1 MKILIRDH
9 TWGEKFVLRVLA
21 FVSGR
26 LKLRLE
32 LFPLKQRRLTLANGN
47 VAELSFTAQQTSAE
61 SKSIQIKFPV
71 SCEAAA
77 DPLPNMIKLQ
87 QGGGGVEYDFS
98 WNTLSSCRSRTCLF
112 MIWLPKNNYVN
123 NEPKFHKHK

>member
-1 MKILIRDH
+1 M
-9 TWGEKFVLRVLA
+9 
-21 FVSGR
+21 SGR

-32 LFPLKQRRLTLANGN
+32 LFPLKQRRLTLANGSN

-123 NEPKFHKHK
+123 NEPKYHKHK